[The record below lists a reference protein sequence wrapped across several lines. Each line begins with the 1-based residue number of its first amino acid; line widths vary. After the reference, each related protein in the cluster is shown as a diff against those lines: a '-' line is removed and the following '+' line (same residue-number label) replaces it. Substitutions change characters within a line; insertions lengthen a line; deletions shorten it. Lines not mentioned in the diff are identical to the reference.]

1 MTDSKITIGD
11 LAGFCLDT
19 LIVNPDLEHS
29 VKYFYL
35 KAVDNIE
42 KGEAEDEVCKIAKKN
57 INRFIKK
64 LR

>member
-1 MTDSKITIGD
+1 MTSLGD

-19 LIVNPDLEHS
+19 LILHPDLEHS

-35 KAVDNIE
+35 KAVSSIE
-42 KGEAEDEVCKIAKKN
+42 KGEAEEEVCKMAKKN

>member
-1 MTDSKITIGD
+1 MTDKKVNIGD

-19 LIVNPDLEHS
+19 IIVHPDLEHS

-35 KAVDNIE
+35 KAINSIE
-42 KGEAEDEVCKIAKKN
+42 KGEAEDEVCKIAKRN

-64 LR
+64 LK